1 MHSTEIRNSNLEIL
15 NNIEIQNSNVPN
27 VFGIYDFE
35 NWDLF
40 RISNLGFR
48 ASALCAGGRDSVTET
63 IPPIVIGK
71 TRIRFSHGGGK
82 GEKR

>member
-1 MHSTEIRNSNLEIL
+1 MCLQGVIAVHSTEIRNSNLEIL

-48 ASALCAGGRDSVTET
+48 VSALCAVVTCLLKNEPT
-63 IPPIVIGK
+63 S
-71 TRIRFSHGGGK
+71 F
-82 GEKR
+82 